1 MSSSHTNTNT
11 NQTTNQ
17 TTSADTTT
25 APSLLASHASYAKGA
40 AEVRTLSLSISP
52 TQSTSLTHA
61 QSTIGTLTSNPALQ
75 NSGDATKK
83 HAVEDMRAA
92 ANETPTEESG
102 GSAGKGEGEGE
113 GPMGKGGLAAKAEE
127 VVGGVVG
134 CEGMR
139 GEGRKREREKEKK
152 A

>member
-40 AEVRTLSLSISP
+40 AE
-52 TQSTSLTHA
+52 
-61 QSTIGTLTSNPALQ
+61 STIGTLTSNPALQ

-139 GEGRKREREKEKK
+139 GEGREREREKEKK